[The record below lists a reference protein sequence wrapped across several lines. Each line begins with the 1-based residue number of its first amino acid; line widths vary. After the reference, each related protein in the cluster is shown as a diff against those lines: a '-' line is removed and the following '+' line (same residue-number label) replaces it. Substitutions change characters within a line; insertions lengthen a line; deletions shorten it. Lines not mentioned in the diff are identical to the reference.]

1 MKICSQCEAINADGA
16 QFCCKCGAQLGA
28 SQHGAQ
34 KSGYQPQQYQP
45 QQRGGYQP
53 QQYQPQSQYQPQPQ
67 QQYQPQYQPTYG
79 TMGFGDAIRVC
90 MKEKYA
96 SFEGRATRAEYW
108 YFYLFFILVLIG
120 GAIVGGILGAILSGG
135 DGEVAAG
142 LAVIVYGIIALGFV
156 CPAISVLV
164 RRLHDTGRSGWWY
177 WIALIPYI
185 GGIVIFIF
193 TLLSSQDRDNEY
205 GPYVRY

>member
-34 KSGYQPQQYQP
+34 KSGYQPQPQYQP
-45 QQRGGYQP
+45 QQRGVYQP
-53 QQYQPQSQYQPQPQ
+53 
-67 QQYQPQYQPTYG
+67 QPQYQPTYG
-79 TMGFGDAIRVC
+79 TMGFADAIRVC

-96 SFEGRATRAEYW
+96 SFEGRATRTEYW
-108 YFYLFFILVLIG
+108 YFYLFLILVMIG
-120 GAIVGGILGAILSGG
+120 AAIVGGILGAILSGG
-135 DGEVAAG
+135 DDEVAAG

-156 CPAISVLV
+156 CPSISVLV

-177 WIALIPYI
+177 WITLIPYI

-193 TLLSSQDRDNEY
+193 TLLGSQDRDNEY

>member
-1 MKICSQCEAINADGA
+1 
-16 QFCCKCGAQLGA
+16 
-28 SQHGAQ
+28 
-34 KSGYQPQQYQP
+34 
-45 QQRGGYQP
+45 
-53 QQYQPQSQYQPQPQ
+53 
-67 QQYQPQYQPTYG
+67 
-79 TMGFGDAIRVC
+79 MGFGDAIRVC

-120 GAIVGGILGAILSGG
+120 GAIVGGILGAVLSGG

-142 LAVIVYGIIALGFV
+142 RAVIVYGIIALGFV

-193 TLLSSQDRDNEY
+193 TLLSSQDHDNEY

>member
-1 MKICSQCEAINADGA
+1 
-16 QFCCKCGAQLGA
+16 
-28 SQHGAQ
+28 
-34 KSGYQPQQYQP
+34 
-45 QQRGGYQP
+45 
-53 QQYQPQSQYQPQPQ
+53 
-67 QQYQPQYQPTYG
+67 
-79 TMGFGDAIRVC
+79 

>member
-1 MKICSQCEAINADGA
+1 
-16 QFCCKCGAQLGA
+16 
-28 SQHGAQ
+28 
-34 KSGYQPQQYQP
+34 
-45 QQRGGYQP
+45 
-53 QQYQPQSQYQPQPQ
+53 
-67 QQYQPQYQPTYG
+67 
-79 TMGFGDAIRVC
+79 

-120 GAIVGGILGAILSGG
+120 GGTLGAIFSGG
-135 DGEVAAG
+135 DGDVAAA
-142 LAVIVYGIIALGFV
+142 LALIVYGIIALGFV
-156 CPAISVLV
+156 CPVISVLV

-193 TLLSSQDRDNEY
+193 TLLDSQDHDNEY

>member
-1 MKICSQCEAINADGA
+1 MKICSKCEAINADGA
-16 QFCCKCGAQLGA
+16 QFCCKCGTQLGA
-28 SQHGAQ
+28 SQHGGQ
-34 KSGYQPQQYQP
+34 KHGYQPQPQYQP
-45 QQRGGYQP
+45 QQRGGY
-53 QQYQPQSQYQPQPQ
+53 QPQ

-108 YFYLFFILVLIG
+108 YFYLFFILVLMG
-120 GAIVGGILGAILSGG
+120 GAIVGGIFGAMLSGG
-135 DGEVAAG
+135 DGDVAVG
-142 LAVIVYGIIALGFV
+142 LAVVVYVIIALVFV

-193 TLLSSQDRDNEY
+193 TLLGSQDHDNEY

>member
-34 KSGYQPQQYQP
+34 KSGYQPQYQS
-45 QQRGGYQP
+45 QQRGGYQQQP
-53 QQYQPQSQYQPQPQ
+53 QYQPQPHYQPQ
-67 QQYQPQYQPTYG
+67 QQYQPQYQPAYG

-135 DGEVAAG
+135 DGDVAAA
-142 LAVIVYGIIALGFV
+142 LAAIVYGIIALGFV

-193 TLLSSQDRDNEY
+193 TLLSSQDHDNEY

>member
-1 MKICSQCEAINADGA
+1 MKICSQCEAINADRA

-28 SQHGAQ
+28 SQHRGQ
-34 KSGYQPQQYQP
+34 KSVCQPQFQYQP
-45 QQRGGYQP
+45 RQRGGYQQKSP
-53 QQYQPQSQYQPQPQ
+53 YQPQ
-67 QQYQPQYQPTYG
+67 QQYNPSCG
-79 TMGFGDAIRVC
+79 TMDFGDAVRVC

-120 GAIVGGILGAILSGG
+120 GVIVGAILGAVLSIG
-135 DGEVAAG
+135 DGETAAG
-142 LAVIVYGIIALGFV
+142 LAVIVYAIITLGFV
-156 CPAISVLV
+156 CPSISVLV
-164 RRLHDTGRSGWWY
+164 RRLHDIGRSGWWF
-177 WIALIPYI
+177 WIALIPCF

-193 TLLSSQDRDNEY
+193 TLLGSQEHNNKY

>member
-1 MKICSQCEAINADGA
+1 
-16 QFCCKCGAQLGA
+16 
-28 SQHGAQ
+28 
-34 KSGYQPQQYQP
+34 
-45 QQRGGYQP
+45 
-53 QQYQPQSQYQPQPQ
+53 
-67 QQYQPQYQPTYG
+67 
-79 TMGFGDAIRVC
+79 

-120 GAIVGGILGAILSGG
+120 GAIVGGILGAVLSGG

-142 LAVIVYGIIALGFV
+142 FAVIVYGIIALGFV

-193 TLLSSQDRDNEY
+193 TLLSSQDHDNEY

>member
-1 MKICSQCEAINADGA
+1 MKICSQCAAINADGA
-16 QFCCKCGAQLGA
+16 QFCCKCGNQLGA
-28 SQHGAQ
+28 SQHGGQ
-34 KSGYQPQQYQP
+34 RSNPQPQPQYQP
-45 QQRGGYQP
+45 QQRGGYQQRP
-53 QQYQPQSQYQPQPQ
+53 QYQSQYQPNRV
-67 QQYQPQYQPTYG
+67 

-96 SFEGRATRAEYW
+96 SFGGRATRTEYW
-108 YFYLFFILVLIG
+108 YFYLFFILVTIG
-120 GAIVGGILGAILSGG
+120 GAIVGGILGSLLSGG
-135 DGEVAAG
+135 DVEVAVG
-142 LAVIVYGIIALGFV
+142 FAVIVYGIIAIGFI

-193 TLLSSQDRDNEY
+193 TLLDSQDHDNEY

>member
-1 MKICSQCEAINADGA
+1 MKICNQCEAINADGA

-34 KSGYQPQQYQP
+34 KSGYQPQPQYKSQQQYQP
-45 QQRGGYQP
+45 QQH
-53 QQYQPQSQYQPQPQ
+53 
-67 QQYQPQYQPTYG
+67 YQPQYQPTYA

-120 GAIVGGILGAILSGG
+120 GAIVGGILGAVLSGG
-135 DGEVAAG
+135 DEDVAVG
-142 LAVIVYGIIALGFV
+142 LVAIVYGIIALGFV

-193 TLLSSQDRDNEY
+193 TLLNSQDHDNAY

>member
-28 SQHGAQ
+28 SQHGVQ
-34 KSGYQPQQYQP
+34 KSGYQPQPQYQP

-53 QQYQPQSQYQPQPQ
+53 QPQCQPQSQYP
-67 QQYQPQYQPTYG
+67 PTYA
-79 TMGFGDAIRVC
+79 TMGFGDAIKVC

-108 YFYLFFILVLIG
+108 YFYLFSILVMLG
-120 GAIVGGILGAILSGG
+120 TAIVSGILGAILSGG
-135 DGEVAAG
+135 NEDVAAG
-142 LAVIVYGIIALGFV
+142 IAVLMYSVICLGFV
-156 CPAISVLV
+156 CPSISVLV
-164 RRLHDTGRSGWWY
+164 RRLHDTGKSGWWC
-177 WIALIPYI
+177 WISLIPYI

-193 TLLSSQDRDNEY
+193 TLLSSQEHDNEY